1 MHKNRKKMQV
11 GKSHKWTAL
20 WWFVLFFFAHFAR
33 CLMFATGCSE
43 SAQLSQV
50 ELHCNILQLHWGK
63 QMTLFLLQWK
73 NSVNALCSLCRKHGN
88 TFLCESNDTNVTK
101 SSASTTSTST
111 TSWKVGHG
119 QLSHWVWPEE
129 EWTSVKDCE
138 ESWFDVKN
146 LKKKVMTGT
155 IWMPKSVADLKS
167 ICWES
172 LKCNKCVLHLPL
184 LHNDEEH
191 WFYW

>member
-1 MHKNRKKMQV
+1 MVRSV
-11 GKSHKWTAL
+11 
-20 WWFVLFFFAHFAR
+20 FFAHFAR

-138 ESWFDVKN
+138 ESWFDVKKFEKESHDWDN
-146 LKKKVMTGT
+146 LDAKIRCRFK
-155 IWMPKSVADLKS
+155 I
-167 ICWES
+167 
-172 LKCNKCVLHLPL
+172 HLLGVTQMQQVCTL
-184 LHNDEEH
+184 LATAA
-191 WFYW
+191 